1 MARPGRLREKA
12 ILRGR
17 ERVDARRASRNRENY
32 MSTPGRFKRDD
43 IDTDQR
49 RGFFGDL
56 AQMGRDLS
64 GPVKDSGF
72 VKNVSQMGR
81 DLIVDPLKKYSPGIF
96 GGIQRGL
103 GSLTNNL
110 AQNEENERILGD
122 LYTDELRK
130 TMVPN
135 WDVQKGDPGYEGS
148 RREYHDKY
156 KNLASL
162 TDDADKK
169 QYYLDQARSAYR
181 NANVTRRVNY
191 ALGDLGFDTSAE
203 AGQAAF
209 EETPTEF
216 KGRIDYG
223 ALPGNLQRGLEG
235 TDAGEAFLR
244 RHAVPKKGDTPEILQ
259 TIRNFNDDNRMVWSD
274 QGVDY
279 GGRSPSDELYSQ
291 YFKMD
296 PGVKGSSPVSRQYK
310 DMQMAGLID
319 SSPEALKIASLP
331 GGFLEDNEDE
341 YIPQELFE
349 DIPQELFIDEL
360 QNYSGG
366 VNPNDAG
373 YENIFGTADNTVG
386 AFYGRPGKSYE
397 MNLQNY
403 LSSGSPYDT
412 GMHIEDELAGGPE
425 IINSNALDNL
435 DYSSNPYDDYS
446 GFIRKNLPLGVT
458 PWTNVDPSEFQQGG
472 KYHMDTIFEGGAF
485 DQLTPDQIEELKRGV
500 SKSTGLW

>member
-12 ILRGR
+12 IIRGR
-17 ERVDARRASRNRENY
+17 ERVDARRALRNRENY

-43 IDTDQR
+43 IDTDQKV
-49 RGFFGDL
+49 GFRASVDQTPIL
-56 AQMGRDLS
+56 SEAVRTGRNLGQKYLPGLS
-64 GPVKDSGF
+64 
-72 VKNVSQMGR
+72 
-81 DLIVDPLKKYSPGIF
+81 

-103 GSLTNNL
+103 GSLTNNWQ
-110 AQNEENERILGD
+110 QNEENERILGD
-122 LYTDELRK
+122 AYSDKVRKEMMSPTDRAFYEKYMRIGDSKSGQEADYYYDEARK
-130 TMVPN
+130 AL
-135 WDVQKGDPGYEGS
+135 E
-148 RREYHDKY
+148 
-156 KNLASL
+156 
-162 TDDADKK
+162 
-169 QYYLDQARSAYR
+169 
-181 NANVTRRVNY
+181 NAQTTRRVNY
-191 ALGDLGFDTSAE
+191 ALGDLGFDTSAT
-203 AGQAAF
+203 AGVANV
-209 EETPTEF
+209 
-216 KGRIDYG
+216 DYG
-223 ALPGNLQRGLEG
+223 SLPGNLQRGLEG

-244 RHAVPKKGDTPEILQ
+244 KHAVPKKGDTPEILQ

-319 SSPEALKIASLP
+319 SSPEALKISSLP
-331 GGFLEDNEDE
+331 GGFLEDDEDE

-435 DYSSNPYDDYS
+435 DYSSNPYDAYS

-500 SKSTGLW
+500 SESTGLW